1 MSNKATVDNLAEA
14 IAEELENYRQSVTDG
29 VKKEVQLAAEQCQK
43 EIQKN
48 SLRKSGKYK
57 KGWRRKINFESDEDI
72 RVTVYN
78 KTSYQL
84 THLLEYGHAKRGGGR
99 VAAHPHIRPAEE
111 NAEKILL
118 KKVKVVVKGGK

>member
-1 MSNKATVDNLAEA
+1 MSNKVTVDDLAEV
-14 IAEELENYRQSVTDG
+14 IAEELEDYRQSVADG
-29 VKKEVQLAAEQCQK
+29 VKKEVQSTAEQCQK

-48 SLRKSGKYK
+48 SPKKSGKYK
-57 KGWRRKINFESDEDI
+57 KGWRRKTNFESAEDI

-99 VAAHPHIRPAEE
+99 VAARPHIRPAEE
-111 NAEKILL
+111 NAEKALL
-118 KKVKVVVKGGK
+118 KKVKVVVRGGK